1 MSYRLADLTPA
12 YVAPFIMIVI
22 IIGESNYGFFFF
34 ENVSPII
41 VSMSKLTLIDIVRQP
56 WEFLTNFIYDL
67 ALVTCEMGLPELV
80 SVNREGVQYPLIKP
94 RFFIPFDDKK
104 NQL

>member
-12 YVAPFIMIVI
+12 FVAPFFMIVI
-22 IIGESNYGFFFF
+22 IIIGVSNYSFFFF

-41 VSMSKLTLIDIVRQP
+41 VGMSKLTLIDIVRQP

-94 RFFIPFDDKK
+94 RLFIFF
-104 NQL
+104 LRR